1 MKEIT
6 IRKKYLIFPVNTYGK
21 CKRVKFSLKDEAVY
35 RLQIKLDAFSP
46 DFFAYVD
53 MSRFMGETLSIDI
66 APYVEVE
73 IGESDTMDIPNL
85 YREPMRPTVHFTT
98 KNGWLNDPN
107 GLIWLD
113 GTYHMFYQHNPCE
126 PNWENMHWGHATS
139 PDLLHWTEHDPVLH
153 PDNGGLM
160 YSGSAILDTENL
172 LGLQVDE
179 HPVPLLFYT
188 STKPFVQNIAYST
201 DGFRTVHKYKGNPV
215 LPRII
220 HGNRDPKVVFCEE
233 LNAYVMALF
242 LKGQNNETYALL
254 KSKNLVDWVEIQRI
268 EMPGENECPDF
279 FCLRA
284 PNGEKKWVL
293 MGARNRYLVGDFK
306 RGRFVPCQSIL
317 GLQYS
322 SRDYAGQT
330 FSNMPD
336 GRVVRMTWDRWTL
349 HTPPFSGQMGVPME
363 LRLEQKE
370 STYLIVVHP
379 IRELETLVQ
388 GNVEMEDVILGE
400 EPTAIPLE
408 DQAVWIKLSGHYES
422 DGILS
427 LQIFGIPLSLD
438 FDKGCLIGEKNKELA
453 PISLF
458 RDRFEMQIL
467 VDRCSTEVF
476 LDGGRVFSCLS
487 EPAYVPDRNL
497 PTLSLRSTRP
507 MTLNRLTVSSLA
519 SIHEAK
525 T

>member
-1 MKEIT
+1 
-6 IRKKYLIFPVNTYGK
+6 
-21 CKRVKFSLKDEAVY
+21 
-35 RLQIKLDAFSP
+35 
-46 DFFAYVD
+46 
-53 MSRFMGETLSIDI
+53 
-66 APYVEVE
+66 
-73 IGESDTMDIPNL
+73 
-85 YREPMRPTVHFTT
+85 
-98 KNGWLNDPN
+98 
-107 GLIWLD
+107 
-113 GTYHMFYQHNPCE
+113 
-126 PNWENMHWGHATS
+126 
-139 PDLLHWTEHDPVLH
+139 
-153 PDNGGLM
+153 
-160 YSGSAILDTENL
+160 
-172 LGLQVDE
+172 
-179 HPVPLLFYT
+179 
-188 STKPFVQNIAYST
+188 
-201 DGFRTVHKYKGNPV
+201 
-215 LPRII
+215 
-220 HGNRDPKVVFCEE
+220 
-233 LNAYVMALF
+233 
-242 LKGQNNETYALL
+242 
-254 KSKNLVDWVEIQRI
+254 
-268 EMPGENECPDF
+268 
-279 FCLRA
+279 
-284 PNGEKKWVL
+284 
-293 MGARNRYLVGDFK
+293 
-306 RGRFVPCQSIL
+306 
-317 GLQYS
+317 
-322 SRDYAGQT
+322 
-330 FSNMPD
+330 
-336 GRVVRMTWDRWTL
+336 
-349 HTPPFSGQMGVPME
+349 MGVPME